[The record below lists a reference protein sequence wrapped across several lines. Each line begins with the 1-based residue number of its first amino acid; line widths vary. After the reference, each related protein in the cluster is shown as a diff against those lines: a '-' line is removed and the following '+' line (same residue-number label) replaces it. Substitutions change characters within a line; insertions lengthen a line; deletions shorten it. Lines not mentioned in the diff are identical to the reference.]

1 VLGYSFWTRRFGR
14 DPEVLGKT
22 VYLDGLPVTIVG
34 VTPPEFFGLDVA
46 APPDITV
53 PLGNPAHFE
62 PWIWARLKPGVSMRQ
77 AQPELEAAFQRV
89 LETLRPGSKD
99 WSVPDRERRLS
110 QRAQF
115 LPADKGAPGFQV
127 AYEQSLQVLLAFAGV
142 VLLIACA
149 NIASL
154 LLARSAARAGEIGL
168 RLAIGAGRRRLVRQ
182 LLTESVLLSLV
193 GGVLGV
199 FFALWGYRV
208 LLALLVG
215 ENVPETLGFRLD
227 FRVLA
232 FTAALSVL
240 TGVLF
245 GIAPALR
252 ATGGDVFSTLKR
264 DPRLG
269 GAPRQ
274 RLTKSLVVVQVA
286 ASIVLLAGAGLFART
301 LRNLR
306 AIDPGFHPESVLTM
320 RIDAAQHRV
329 PGQRSAEFYRE
340 LIRQVQAIPG
350 VKAASL
356 AEIPLFGA
364 GGYWTT
370 VWADSFPD
378 APEDDHK
385 TGFNNVGPDFFRSAG
400 VPLLAGREI
409 GERDDRSAPE
419 VVIVNEALAHK
430 YWPYGNPVGR
440 RLGWPEARTKFEI
453 VGVVRNTKYGN
464 LRQPVPPMVYFSLLQ
479 QEKLGEVTLHVRT
492 LGAPALLAA
501 RIRRQI
507 QALDSGLPVYRIE
520 TLADGVDRTLRRERM
535 FATLSGFFGLL
546 ALALTCVGLYGVI
559 ACAVARRTNEIGLR
573 IALGATRTAVVWMVL
588 RETLMLVAGG
598 AIIGVPAALA
608 STRLLRGLLF
618 GLTPFSPATL
628 AAATLLLAALG
639 AFAGYLPARRAA
651 LLDPTSALRHE

>member
-1 VLGYSFWTRRFGR
+1 
-14 DPEVLGKT
+14 
-22 VYLDGLPVTIVG
+22 
-34 VTPPEFFGLDVA
+34 
-46 APPDITV
+46 
-53 PLGNPAHFE
+53 
-62 PWIWARLKPGVSMRQ
+62 
-77 AQPELEAAFQRV
+77 
-89 LETLRPGSKD
+89 
-99 WSVPDRERRLS
+99 
-110 QRAQF
+110 
-115 LPADKGAPGFQV
+115 
-127 AYEQSLQVLLAFAGV
+127 
-142 VLLIACA
+142 
-149 NIASL
+149 
-154 LLARSAARAGEIGL
+154 
-168 RLAIGAGRRRLVRQ
+168 
-182 LLTESVLLSLV
+182 
-193 GGVLGV
+193 
-199 FFALWGYRV
+199 
-208 LLALLVG
+208 
-215 ENVPETLGFRLD
+215 
-227 FRVLA
+227 
-232 FTAALSVL
+232 
-240 TGVLF
+240 
-245 GIAPALR
+245 
-252 ATGGDVFSTLKR
+252 
-264 DPRLG
+264 
-269 GAPRQ
+269 
-274 RLTKSLVVVQVA
+274 
-286 ASIVLLAGAGLFART
+286 
-301 LRNLR
+301 
-306 AIDPGFHPESVLTM
+306 
-320 RIDAAQHRV
+320 
-329 PGQRSAEFYRE
+329 
-340 LIRQVQAIPG
+340 
-350 VKAASL
+350 
-356 AEIPLFGA
+356 
-364 GGYWTT
+364 
-370 VWADSFPD
+370 
-378 APEDDHK
+378 
-385 TGFNNVGPDFFRSAG
+385 